1 MRPVTNSSAK
11 GHYSPAMIS
20 GNTVYVSGQTSAD
33 PSTGLP
39 AIGGIEAETL
49 MALKKMEAVLKDA
62 GCTKEQVVMCRVYII
77 TADDW
82 AAVNKVYSEFFGDHK
97 PARATVPIR
106 ELNNGC
112 RVEIEAIAELKPE

>member
-1 MRPVTNSSAK
+1 MRAVASSSPR

-33 PSTGLP
+33 PNTGMP
-39 AIGGIEAETL
+39 VIGGIEAETK
-49 MALKKMEAVLKDA
+49 MALKKLETVLHDA

-82 AAVNKVYSEFFGDHK
+82 GPVNVVYSQFFGNHK
-97 PARATVPIR
+97 PARAIIPIH
-106 ELNNGC
+106 ELSNGC
-112 RVEIEAIAELKPE
+112 RIEIEAIAELSK